1 MSFEDFAY
9 NKIEENTFF
18 VELLMSSQ
26 ERIFL
31 KALQDD
37 PTDEALRAAYS
48 DWLKENHRENGAK
61 LIEEGYVPGMNRYAK
76 YRSSTIQLA
85 SGAVWGGVLASGS
98 VMSGSIA
105 SGQIGT
111 FHVQSGS

>member
-1 MSFEDFAY
+1 MSFEDFNY

-37 PTDEALRAAYS
+37 PNDEALRAAYS

-76 YRSSTIQLA
+76 YRSSPMEVT
-85 SGAVWGGVLASGS
+85 SGAIRSGHFAGVLYSGNIS
-98 VMSGSIA
+98 
-105 SGQIGT
+105 SGQITT